1 VKPSRP
7 GQRSGLGIFLTG
19 LEVHGG
25 RGGVGGGVERRGAA
39 SARCAG
45 EAHRGGGGDEVGNR
59 WIFLEGTATHKR
71 EGRGELGLNPN
82 DTPLIPR
89 A

>member
-1 VKPSRP
+1 
-7 GQRSGLGIFLTG
+7 
-19 LEVHGG
+19 
-25 RGGVGGGVERRGAA
+25 VERRGAA

-59 WIFLEGTATHKR
+59 WIFPEGTATHKR